1 MTASPDP
8 HFLTPHGTVPDQEAE
23 ASHPTIARV
32 NGVLLDKAFEE
43 HTEMGIFQADLDLAR
58 KIDDDVPGYRQALAA
73 QRQFLADAIAL
84 AATERQVSQFVV
96 LRAAL
101 PLGAAE
107 ETEHTLA
114 RAHVANPT
122 TVLVA
127 RETFT
132 SAHQGI
138 VLAKQGQ
145 ERTAAVHA
153 AVHEVHW
160 PLHAVH
166 KPGNWSLDL
175 GKPVGLTM
183 AGDPSHWPGDVRELL
198 RAYHREL
205 APGSMVA
212 VSALGPAPAGTRA
225 AAALEALAR
234 HLRRTP
240 EPELTLRDRAEIED
254 WFTGTGWNLHDPG
267 VAPVSHWAEPPP
279 EGLAGPELPV
289 WCAIA
294 TKAAS

>member
-1 MTASPDP
+1 MTTSPDP
-8 HFLTPHGTVPDQEAE
+8 HSLTPHGTVPDQEAE
-23 ASHPTIARV
+23 TNHPTVARV

-43 HTEMGIFQADLDLAR
+43 HTEMGIYQADLHLAR
-58 KIDDDVPGYRQALAA
+58 HIDNDVPGYRQALVA
-73 QRQFLADAIAL
+73 QRQFLTKAIAF
-84 AATERQVSQFVV
+84 AATERQISQFVV
-96 LRAAL
+96 LRAGL
-101 PLGAAE
+101 PLGVAE
-107 ETEHTLA
+107 ETEHTLV
-114 RAHVANPT
+114 RGHVADPT

-127 RETFT
+127 RETFP

-138 VLAKQGQ
+138 VLEKQGQ
-145 ERTAAVHA
+145 KRAAAVHA

-166 KPGNWSLDL
+166 EPGNWSLDL
-175 GKPVGLTM
+175 GTPLGLTM
-183 AGDPSHWPGDVRELL
+183 AGDPSHWPGDVYELL
-198 RAYHREL
+198 RAYHRAL

-212 VSALGPAPAGTRA
+212 VSALGPAPAGTPA

-234 HLRRTP
+234 HLRKTP

-254 WFTGTGWNLHDPG
+254 WFTGPGWKLHDPG

-279 EGLAGPELPV
+279 EGLTGPELPV

-294 TKAAS
+294 TTAS